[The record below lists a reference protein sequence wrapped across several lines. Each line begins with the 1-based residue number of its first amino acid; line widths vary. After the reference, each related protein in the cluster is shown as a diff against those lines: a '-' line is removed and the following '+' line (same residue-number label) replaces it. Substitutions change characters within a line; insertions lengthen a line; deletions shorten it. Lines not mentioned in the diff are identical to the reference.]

1 MIQITLGKGYRGAGE
16 PISEKILGV
25 RKSGPLKVSP
35 IKNASSGLAR
45 PPCTC
50 LMLNRQLE
58 FIHMQKKKKKY
69 SKGLF
74 LEQLNSFSE
83 EELRLPEVDFIA

>member
-1 MIQITLGKGYRGAGE
+1 MPDAKQAAGIY
-16 PISEKILGV
+16 PHAK
-25 RKSGPLKVSP
+25 
-35 IKNASSGLAR
+35 
-45 PPCTC
+45 
-50 LMLNRQLE
+50 
-58 FIHMQKKKKKY
+58 KKKKKY

>member
-50 LMLNRQLE
+50 LYAKQAAGI
-58 FIHMQKKKKKY
+58 FPHAKKKKKIQQRAF
-69 SKGLF
+69 SRTI
-74 LEQLNSFSE
+74 EQF
-83 EELRLPEVDFIA
+83 F

>member
-1 MIQITLGKGYRGAGE
+1 ME
-16 PISEKILGV
+16 ILGV

-35 IKNASSGLAR
+35 LKIASSGVAR

-50 LMLNRQLE
+50 LSAKQAAG
-58 FIHMQKKKKKY
+58 IYPHAKKKKY

-74 LEQLNSFSE
+74 LEQLNSVSE
-83 EELRLPEVDFIA
+83 EKLRLPEVDFIV

>member
-1 MIQITLGKGYRGAGE
+1 MLLLVLQ
-16 PISEKILGV
+16 
-25 RKSGPLKVSP
+25 GPP
-35 IKNASSGLAR
+35 AHA
-45 PPCTC
+45 C
-50 LMLNRQLE
+50 MLNRELE
-58 FIHMQKKKKKY
+58 FIHMQKKKKKKKKKY

>member
-1 MIQITLGKGYRGAGE
+1 MLLLVLQ
-16 PISEKILGV
+16 
-25 RKSGPLKVSP
+25 GPP
-35 IKNASSGLAR
+35 AHA
-45 PPCTC
+45 C
-50 LMLNRQLE
+50 MLNRELE
-58 FIHMQKKKKKY
+58 FIHMQKKKKKKY

>member
-1 MIQITLGKGYRGAGE
+1 M
-16 PISEKILGV
+16 KILGV

-35 IKNASSGLAR
+35 IKIASSGLAR

-50 LMLNRQLE
+50 LSAKQAAGIYTHE
-58 FIHMQKKKKKY
+58 KKKKKY

-83 EELRLPEVDFIA
+83 EKLRLPEVDFIV

>member
-1 MIQITLGKGYRGAGE
+1 MPDAKQAAGIY
-16 PISEKILGV
+16 PH
-25 RKSGPLKVSP
+25 
-35 IKNASSGLAR
+35 A
-45 PPCTC
+45 
-50 LMLNRQLE
+50 
-58 FIHMQKKKKKY
+58 KKKKY